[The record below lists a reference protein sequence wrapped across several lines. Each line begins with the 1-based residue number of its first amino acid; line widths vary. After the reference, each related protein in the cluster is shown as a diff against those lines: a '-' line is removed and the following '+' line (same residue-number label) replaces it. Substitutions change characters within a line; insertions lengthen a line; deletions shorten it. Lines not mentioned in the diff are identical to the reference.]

1 MTLIDLPK
9 RSWVLIEGPAPA
21 DARFLGQWLLAAA
34 EADTLLQAQLE
45 HDRSFKRS
53 VSSILLLHCFAFSP
67 TAIYCVELLMKN
79 RASFSLSVFDLS
91 GCGLGIAVMAKL
103 GFFLLTGER
112 YQMAVP
118 KELTREKIKTA
129 LLSLM
134 ATLDENDFL
143 YPDRLLHCISQ
154 PAAREVQFGTGVAP
168 PRNAMVHLL
177 SEFRPNSDSI
187 EEPH

>member
-1 MTLIDLPK
+1 MTLINLPHRF

-34 EADTLLQAQLE
+34 EADTLLRAQFKR
-45 HDRSFKRS
+45 DRSFKRS
-53 VSSILLLHCFAFSP
+53 VSRILLLHGFAFSP
-67 TAIYCVELLMKN
+67 TAIDCVELLMNN

-118 KELTREKIKTA
+118 KELTREKIKIA
-129 LLSLM
+129 LLGLM
-134 ATLDENDFL
+134 ATLDEDDFL
-143 YPDRLLHCISQ
+143 YPDRLLHCMSQ
-154 PAAREVQFGTGVAP
+154 RAAQDLELR
-168 PRNAMVHLL
+168 L
-177 SEFRPNSDSI
+177 
-187 EEPH
+187 